1 MEYNQ
6 HICLRLTRHGCKNEL
21 VPTRKGI
28 ARKPQMKIYSWNVN
42 GIRAVIKKDALA
54 PFIAKHQP
62 DILCLQETK
71 AQQGQAVFD
80 MPGYEEYWNSAE
92 KKGYSGTAIFT
103 KIKPLAII
111 NGLPLDIGKKYGLIA
126 DGYGDPNKE
135 GRVIGAEFEKFF
147 VVTVYTPNA
156 KDDLSRI
163 PLRHKQWDPA
173 FLAYCQQLEQ
183 TKPVIFCGDLNVA
196 HTEDDLANPK
206 PNRGKKGFTA
216 EERQGFQ
223 NFIDAGFIDT
233 LRLFKQGNG
242 YYTWWS
248 HFANSRARN
257 VGWRID
263 YFLASKSLKNKI
275 KSAEIHPEILGSDHC
290 PVSINLDI

>member
-1 MEYNQ
+1 M
-6 HICLRLTRHGCKNEL
+6 H
-21 VPTRKGI
+21 
-28 ARKPQMKIYSWNVN
+28 MKIYSWNVN
-42 GIRAVIKKDALA
+42 GIRAVVNKGAFQSFVAEHK
-54 PFIAKHQP
+54 P

-71 AQQGQAVFD
+71 AQQGQAVID

-103 KIKPLAII
+103 KIKPLAVI
-111 NGLPLDIGKKYGLIA
+111 NGMPEEIAKQYGLIA

-135 GRVIGAEFEKFF
+135 GRIIAAEFDEFY

-156 KDDLSRI
+156 KDDLTRI

-173 FLAYCQQLEQ
+173 FLAYVKNLEQ
-183 TKPVIFCGDLNVA
+183 KKPVIFNGDLNVA

-206 PNRGKKGFTA
+206 PNRGKKGFTD
-216 EERQGFQ
+216 EEREGFQ
-223 NFIDAGFIDT
+223 NFIDAGFVDT

-242 YYTWWS
+242 HYTWWS

-263 YFLASKSLKNKI
+263 YMLVSESLRPKVKT
-275 KSAEIHPEILGSDHC
+275 AEIHPDILGSDHC
-290 PVSINLDI
+290 PISILVDA